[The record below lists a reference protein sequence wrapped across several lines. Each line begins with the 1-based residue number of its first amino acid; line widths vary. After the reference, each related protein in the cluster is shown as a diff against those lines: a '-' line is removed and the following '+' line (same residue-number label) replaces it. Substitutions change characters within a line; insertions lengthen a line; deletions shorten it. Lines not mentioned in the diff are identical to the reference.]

1 MVTREARQAK
11 RLQGVASLRTESL
24 QGRNQRHV
32 AGPFCAG
39 GALKASPVGD
49 HAFICGI
56 RGKPLTKES
65 FRNLFRKAVRATGIE
80 GKSAPVFALHQSTN
94 CARLSKQV
102 IGKLANETETSIP
115 SPMRR

>member
-1 MVTREARQAK
+1 VVTREARQAT

-32 AGPFCAG
+32 ADRFCAG
-39 GALKASPVGD
+39 GALKASPIGD

-65 FRNLFRKAVRATGIE
+65 FRNLVPQGRPGDGDRRKIR
-80 GKSAPVFALHQSTN
+80 
-94 CARLSKQV
+94 ARLRSTPKHQ
-102 IGKLANETETSIP
+102 LRSIIKA
-115 SPMRR
+115 SDRQACERN